1 MGMIEKKGD
10 RLLFLDAL
18 STSGD
23 SALSSRKIEKVAC
36 TLLNRKS
43 SLSPFYRE

>member
-10 RLLFLDAL
+10 RLLFLDEL

-23 SALSSRKIEKVAC
+23 STLSSRKMEKIAC
-36 TLLNRKS
+36 PLFNRKS
-43 SLSPFYRE
+43 SLSPFYRK